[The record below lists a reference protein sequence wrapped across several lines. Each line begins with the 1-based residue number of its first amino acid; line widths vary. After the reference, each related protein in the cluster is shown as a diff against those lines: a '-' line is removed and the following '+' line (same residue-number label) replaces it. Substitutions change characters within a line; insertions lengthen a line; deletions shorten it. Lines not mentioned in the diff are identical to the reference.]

1 MNTQQLFRFIIQNG
15 LLDNIK
21 YIKAFFTIPLIDKEK
36 NKYETEVL
44 LIKDDKTYLKFNN
57 EKLEIDI
64 AIENFPI
71 LDYQA
76 EVELFKEDWTSLE
89 DNVITTVGIAMIN
102 YIMLEK
108 PFSGVYNF
116 IDGAINSDIEDKF
129 AADLLSRKIAVPL
142 FEKFIDNCE
151 YMQTW
156 NRYFV
161 QAASKKTLLPP
172 PEIKAKKEKLVKDM
186 IAESGPDTFLDQVNI
201 VKLETELK
209 KIDAEW
215 LKDDPTFG
223 IVTSGK
229 VLNNSRK
236 ELFLT
241 MGGIAS
247 FDEEDKDSI
256 FIINSL
262 LEGWPEDK
270 ELFTA
275 MVNSLRAGSLAR
287 ALDTQN
293 GGLLAKM
300 ILRAIGSYTIKKDV
314 DCGTKLGYPFAVLP
328 ETFNE
333 IIYRH
338 VIINNETTFIANA
351 EAAKNLIGQQLVI
364 RSPKYCNL
372 PGENICGKCVNQL
385 LNENV
390 DGIKN
395 EATTVAQ
402 IVLLEAMKKM
412 HNTIKT
418 IVKLDMSIFK

>member
-1 MNTQQLFRFIIQNG
+1 MNTQELFRFIIQNG

-36 NKYETEVL
+36 NKYETEVI
-44 LIKDDKTYLKFNN
+44 LIKEDKVYLKFNN
-57 EKLEIDI
+57 EKLELDVS
-64 AIENFPI
+64 IENLPI
-71 LDYQA
+71 LDYQS
-76 EVELFKEDWTSLE
+76 EVKLFKEDWTSLE
-89 DNVITTVGIAMIN
+89 DDVVTTIGIAMIN

-108 PFSGVYNF
+108 PFSGVYHF

-172 PEIKAKKEKLVKDM
+172 PDIQAKKEKLVRDM
-186 IAESGPDTFLDQVNI
+186 IKEGGPNTFLDQVNI
-201 VKLETELK
+201 VKLEEELK

-247 FDEEDKDSI
+247 FDEEDKDST

-300 ILRAIGSYTIKKDV
+300 ILRAIGSYIIKRDV
-314 DCGTKLGYPFAVLP
+314 DCGTKLGYPLSILP
-328 ETFNE
+328 DSFIE
-333 IIYRH
+333 IVYRH
-338 VIINNETTFIANA
+338 VIVNNETIFIAN
-351 EAAKNLIGQQLVI
+351 EEMAKSLIGQAVI
-364 RSPKYCNL
+364 VRSPKYCNL

-395 EATTVAQ
+395 EVTTVAQ
-402 IVLLEAMKKM
+402 IVLSEAMKKM